1 MENLNSVIFYNIEE
15 AIKTYRMYAQ
25 NQLKINDLKITI
37 DQWLVLKCLKENPNA
52 SQIELAEKVFKDNAS
67 ITRIVELLFKANFLH
82 REINPND
89 RRKVNLKISASGN
102 KILDDVYKIVV
113 KNRAK
118 ALEGISAG
126 EIETV
131 NTILKKISANCK
143 K

>member
-52 SQIELAEKVFKDNAS
+52 TQIELAEKVFKDNAS
-67 ITRIVELLFKANFLH
+67 ITRIIELLVKANFLQ
-82 REINPND
+82 REINQND
-89 RRKVNLKISASGN
+89 RRKMNLKITASGQ
-102 KILDDVYKIVV
+102 KILVDVYKIVL
-113 KNRAK
+113 KNRVK
-118 ALEGISAG
+118 ALEGISAE

-131 NTILKKISANCK
+131 NAILKKISSNCK

>member
-1 MENLNSVIFYNIEE
+1 MENLSSVIFYNIEE

-52 SQIELAEKVFKDNAS
+52 TQIELAEKVFKDNAS
-67 ITRIVELLFKANFLH
+67 ITRIVELLVKANFLQ
-82 REINPND
+82 REINQND
-89 RRKVNLKISASGN
+89 RRKMNLKITASGE
-102 KILDDVYKIVV
+102 KILEDVYKIVL

-118 ALEGISAG
+118 ALEGITAE
-126 EIETV
+126 EIESV
-131 NTILKKISANCK
+131 NSILKKISSNCK